1 MGEYP
6 RRIPTSMRTLSLH
19 KKWIPAGVYPVL
31 YYGAGMTI
39 IFITVLL
46 WASFSYPTTLKLK
59 DEVGR
64 EVTFPF
70 PPKRIISLA
79 PNVTEIL
86 FSLGLNEEVVG
97 VSIHCNYPEKA
108 KSRVKVGSYIS
119 VDFERVIS
127 LRPDLVIATGAGNPR
142 EMVERLER
150 LGFPTYAIFPKRFD
164 DVLQSIRHLGQVVA
178 KEKEALSI
186 IESMQRRKERV
197 IERTKNLSRPKVFL
211 QIGEAPIVTVG
222 KGSFGDDLIRL
233 SGGENIA
240 GNDREMYPRLG
251 MEEILK
257 RSPEVILISSM
268 NPRGD
273 YEKAF
278 REWERWKMIPAVKHG
293 RIYLIDSDLIDRP
306 SPRIIE
312 GLEEMARFL
321 HPEKFKKPMQN

>member
-1 MGEYP
+1 MIDTLIYLFSTPTPTLPHQRGRGKTVFSHQGRK
-6 RRIPTSMRTLSLH
+6 RRGFL
-19 KKWIPAGVYPVL
+19 
-31 YYGAGMTI
+31 
-39 IFITVLL
+39 FILCML
-46 WASFSYPTTLKLK
+46 ILFAPSFSYSATLKLK

-70 PPKRIISLA
+70 PPKRIVSLA
-79 PNVTEIL
+79 PNITEIL
-86 FSLGLNEEVVG
+86 FSLGLDEEVVG

-108 KSRVKVGSYIS
+108 KDRVRVGSYIS
-119 VDFERVIS
+119 IDFERVIS

-278 REWERWKMIPAVKHG
+278 REWERWKMIPAVKQG

-312 GLEEMARFL
+312 GLEEMARL
-321 HPEKFKKPMQN
+321 IHPERVKK

>member
-1 MGEYP
+1 
-6 RRIPTSMRTLSLH
+6 MRTLSLH

-31 YYGAGMTI
+31 CCGAGMTI
-39 IFITVLL
+39 LFITVLL
-46 WASFSYPTTLKLK
+46 WASFSYSATLKLK

-64 EVTFPF
+64 EVTFSF
-70 PPKRIISLA
+70 PPKRIVSLA
-79 PNVTEIL
+79 PNITEIL
-86 FSLGLNEEVVG
+86 FSLGLDEEVVG

-108 KSRVKVGSYIS
+108 KSRVRVGSYIS
-119 VDFERVIS
+119 IDFERVIS

-150 LGFPTYAIFPKRFD
+150 LGFPAFVIFPKRFD
-164 DVLQSIRHLGQVVA
+164 DVLRSIRHLGQVAA

-197 IERTKNLSRPKVFL
+197 VERTNNLSRPKVFL
-211 QIGEAPIVTVG
+211 QIGESPIVTVG
-222 KGSFGDDLIRL
+222 KGSFGDNLIRL

-257 RSPEVILISSM
+257 RSPEVIFISSM
-268 NPRGD
+268 NPKGD
-273 YEKAF
+273 YERIV
-278 REWERWKMIPAVKHG
+278 REWERWKTIPAVKQD
-293 RIYLIDSDLIDRP
+293 RIHLIDSDLIDRP

-312 GLEEMARFL
+312 GLEEMARL
-321 HPEKFKKPMQN
+321 IHPERVKKPMQN